1 MGGDEVGDGIIP
13 AYAGST
19 ATGPTAARTARDHPR
34 IRGEHAIHRRRAACR
49 DGSSPHTRGARVE
62 DRPGLRRRR
71 IIPAY
76 AGSTP
81 LHRIRDYGIVGSSP
95 HTRGAPQRRSASV
108 CRRRI
113 IPAYAGSTSIRRLRP
128 CSPRDHPRIRGEHP
142 RGTGRRPRCGGSSP
156 HTRGAPQEGPVH
168 GLRPRIIPAY
178 AGSTHCSH
186 FGAAAE
192 WDHPRIR
199 GEHDVRVGDLDRLVG
214 SSPHTRG
221 AHRPHQRQGRADRII
236 PAYAGSTRRRRSG
249 SRSGGDHP
257 RIRGEHGDQWGQ
269 DRVRIGSSP
278 HTRGALRARA
288 PRGARTRIIPAY
300 AGST

>member
-128 CSPRDHPRIRGEHP
+128 CSPRDHPRIRGEHVVQMP
-142 RGTGRRPRCGGSSP
+142 VGLRVGGSSP
-156 HTRGAPQEGPVH
+156 HTRGAPVQVD
-168 GLRPRIIPAY
+168 
-178 AGSTHCSH
+178 
-186 FGAAAE
+186 GA
-192 WDHPRIR
+192 DQ
-199 GEHDVRVGDLDRLVG
+199 VG
-214 SSPHTRG
+214 
-221 AHRPHQRQGRADRII
+221 RII
-236 PAYAGSTRRRRSG
+236 PAYAGSTRRPG
-249 SRSGGDHP
+249 
-257 RIRGEHGDQWGQ
+257 
-269 DRVRIGSSP
+269 
-278 HTRGALRARA
+278 
-288 PRGARTRIIPAY
+288 
-300 AGST
+300 